1 MPFCGEMIEN
11 PFYTIN
17 RNTGKIRTSGAVLDR
32 KSQNARSAQLMRT
45 IIVSAID
52 RGTPPLRSSASAR
65 VYVNLLDLNDNDPA
79 FLNLPFVAEV
89 PEGLPVGSS
98 VFRAL
103 RSDVNT
109 ELNNFKETFSRD
121 WKADLASL
129 STDINL
135 KLNEIAKDLKDTVNR
150 VEEAEHR
157 VADLEEWNAEARDV
171 LSQTLDIQQKMQIK
185 LTDLEAR
192 SRRNN
197 IRLYGIPEEVGDDNI
212 QEVVENFIKTELS
225 LPDTELGIQRC
236 HRALG
241 PKPPPNANPRSVFL
255 YFLEYRIKELVL
267 RSAWKKREVYLKGRR
282 VYFDQDY
289 PAETQKK
296 RKAYAPIRKLLKEKG
311 LRFQTPPPAKLRVF
325 FEDGPIVYNS
335 ATEAMEDL
343 KKKGL
348 TTANIR
354 EDTATSTSMEKLSK
368 ISWETAGAK
377 PRRNRDDH
385 QERARKRLQDFRRD
399 TGETV

>member
-1 MPFCGEMIEN
+1 MEGEKQRKARGKSTQRPEKNERQTKEN
-11 PFYTIN
+11 
-17 RNTGKIRTSGAVLDR
+17 DDDD
-32 KSQNARSAQLMRT
+32 NAGENEAADTMQVC
-45 IIVSAID
+45 ISAIY
-52 RGTPPLRSSASAR
+52 S
-65 VYVNLLDLNDNDPA
+65 
-79 FLNLPFVAEV
+79 EIK
-89 PEGLPVGSS
+89 
-98 VFRAL
+98 AL

-109 ELNNFKETFSRD
+109 ELNNFQETFSRD

-135 KLNEIAKDLKDTVNR
+135 KLNEIAEDLKDTVNR

-157 VADLEEWNAEARDV
+157 VADLEEWSAEARDV

-197 IRLYGIPEEVGDDNI
+197 MRLYGIPEEAEYDNV
-212 QEVVENFIKTELS
+212 QEVVENLIKTELS

-241 PKPPPNANPRSVFL
+241 PKPPPNANPRSVVV

-296 RKAYAPIRKLLKEKG
+296 RKAYTPIRKLLKEKG

-348 TTANIR
+348 TTASIR
-354 EDTATSTSMEKLSK
+354 EEDTAASTSMERLRK
-368 ISWETAGAK
+368 ISWETAGTK
-377 PRRNRDDH
+377 PARRNRDDH

-399 TGETV
+399 PGETV

>member
-1 MPFCGEMIEN
+1 MEGEKQRKARGKSSQRPEKTEKQTTEN
-11 PFYTIN
+11 
-17 RNTGKIRTSGAVLDR
+17 DDEC
-32 KSQNARSAQLMRT
+32 NADEQEAADTMQAC
-45 IIVSAID
+45 VSAIY
-52 RGTPPLRSSASAR
+52 SEIKAM
-65 VYVNLLDLNDNDPA
+65 
-79 FLNLPFVAEV
+79 
-89 PEGLPVGSS
+89 
-98 VFRAL
+98 
-103 RSDVNT
+103 RSDVKI
-109 ELNNFKETFSRD
+109 ELNHFQESLTRD
-121 WKADLASL
+121 WKTDLASL
-129 STDINL
+129 KTDINL
-135 KLNEIAKDLKDTVNR
+135 KLDEIAKDLKDTVNR

-157 VADLEEWNAEARDV
+157 VAELEEWSTEARDV
-171 LSQTLDIQQKMQIK
+171 LLQTLDIQKKMQTK

-197 IRLYGIPEEVGDDNI
+197 IRLYGIPEEAEGDNI
-212 QEVVENFIKTELS
+212 QEFVESFIKTELS
-225 LPDTELGIQRC
+225 LSNPDLGIQRC

-241 PKPPPNANPRSVFL
+241 PKPPPNANPRSVVI

-296 RKAYAPIRKLLKEKG
+296 RKAYTPVRKLLKEKG

-335 ATEAMEDL
+335 PAEAMEDL

-348 TTANIR
+348 TTASIR
-354 EDTATSTSMEKLSK
+354 VDDATVSASMEKLSK

-377 PRRNRDDH
+377 PRREREGH
-385 QERARKRLQDFRRD
+385 QERARKRLQNFRRD
-399 TGETV
+399 TGEAV